1 MKVETKS
8 TAIQLDAYLR
18 QVRQDYTAS
27 DQRHTSKWASQ
38 SDTVNL
44 SDRAREVQQA
54 AQALKQM
61 PDIRQGKV
69 QQVKLAVENGTYKV
83 VGARVASQMLRDTF
97 ENNMILHSIDQ
108 HV

>member
-1 MKVETKS
+1 MKVENKS

-18 QVRQDYTAS
+18 QVRQNYAAF
-27 DQRHTSKWASQ
+27 DQQHPSKWTSQ

-54 AQALKQM
+54 AQVLKQM

-69 QQVKLAVENGTYKV
+69 QQIKLAVENGTYKV
-83 VGARVASQMLRDTF
+83 VGAQVASQMLRDTF
-97 ENNMILHSIDQ
+97 ENNMILRSIDQ